1 MIRDRRDARSFEQ
14 VIGNGVSGLAITESS
29 TKLMIEPRRLTLPE
43 SRIVVRFTAEGSD
56 NLKRDTGKLRLRVIQ
71 LALIATLAMLF
82 LGADTDARF
91 NKLGHQM
98 MCMCGCN
105 QILLECNHVGCTY
118 SDRMRN
124 ELIAGLQRGD
134 SDSLVLQSFVQKYG
148 NTVLAAPTSSGFNV
162 VAWITPFAIFALACG
177 LTIWIVRAWKARTL
191 AQPVA
196 HPNLAPDELD
206 TLRKKA
212 RQETEF

>member
-1 MIRDRRDARSFEQ
+1 MTRETVGIHNLKLQTRNSKLRIAQ
-14 VIGNGVSGLAITESS
+14 LLLLAVLAIG
-29 TKLMIEPRRLTLPE
+29 LM
-43 SRIVVRFTAEGSD
+43 
-56 NLKRDTGKLRLRVIQ
+56 
-71 LALIATLAMLF
+71 
-82 LGADTDARF
+82 GADTDARF
-91 NKLGHQM
+91 NKLGHGL

-124 ELIAGLQRGD
+124 ELIAGLERGD

-148 NTVLAAPTSSGFNV
+148 NTVLSAPTTTGFNRI
-162 VAWITPFAIFALACG
+162 AWIMPFAVFAAALA
-177 LTIWIVRAWKARTL
+177 LTVWLVRMWKSRAV

-196 HPNLAPDELD
+196 RPTLDAAQLDE
-206 TLRKKA
+206 LRKKA

>member
-1 MIRDRRDARSFEQ
+1 MKRETGNLKLHSQTRNSKLIRRVAQ
-14 VIGNGVSGLAITESS
+14 IALLAI
-29 TKLMIEPRRLTLPE
+29 
-43 SRIVVRFTAEGSD
+43 V
-56 NLKRDTGKLRLRVIQ
+56 
-71 LALIATLAMLF
+71 ALLF

-91 NKLGHQM
+91 NKLGHQL

-124 ELIAGLQRGD
+124 ELTAGLQRGD

-162 VAWITPFAIFALACG
+162 VAWIMPFAVFVLACG
-177 LTIWIVRAWKARTL
+177 GTIWIVRAWKARTL

-196 HPNLAPDELD
+196 QPNMAPEQLDE
-206 TLRKKA
+206 LRKKA

>member
-1 MIRDRRDARSFEQ
+1 LDKVKLSTSNSKLTRRIA
-14 VIGNGVSGLAITESS
+14 
-29 TKLMIEPRRLTLPE
+29 
-43 SRIVVRFTAEGSD
+43 
-56 NLKRDTGKLRLRVIQ
+56 Q
-71 LALIATLAMLF
+71 LALLAALAMLF
-82 LGADTDARF
+82 LGADSDARF

-124 ELIAGLQRGD
+124 ELTAGLERGD

-162 VAWITPFAIFALACG
+162 VAWITPFAVFVLACG
-177 LTIWIVRAWKARTL
+177 GTIWIVRAWKARTL
-191 AQPVA
+191 AQSVA
-196 HPNLAPDELD
+196 HPNLAAEQLDE
-206 TLRKKA
+206 LRKKA

>member
-1 MIRDRRDARSFEQ
+1 LKLHSKTRNSKLR
-14 VIGNGVSGLAITESS
+14 T
-29 TKLMIEPRRLTLPE
+29 TKL
-43 SRIVVRFTAEGSD
+43 
-56 NLKRDTGKLRLRVIQ
+56 RVAQ
-71 LALIATLAMLF
+71 LALIAALAMLF

-91 NKLGHQM
+91 TKLGHQM

-124 ELIAGLQRGD
+124 ELTAGLERGD

-148 NTVLAAPTSSGFNV
+148 NTVLAAPTASGFNI
-162 VAWITPFAIFALACG
+162 VAWITPFAVFFAATGLAV
-177 LTIWIVRAWKARTL
+177 WFVRAWKARTL

-196 HPNLAPDELD
+196 DPNLAPEELD
-206 TLRKKA
+206 ALRKKA